1 MNSTTALADLDELIL
16 LCRDEKARLYIEE
29 AVSCYRSGA
38 YRSAIVATWIAV
50 CYDIIDKLR
59 ELALSGDKEAELQV
73 KAIEETRAANNFA
86 RALQFERAILDLA
99 RGFLSRPG

>member
-1 MNSTTALADLDELIL
+1 MLTD
-16 LCRDEKARLYIEE
+16 RL
-29 AVSCYRSGA
+29 SSPRGF
-38 YRSAIVATWIAV
+38 AV